1 MRTSAASFTATGED
15 APVLKILLNVVP
27 LSTFTSPLPCKGD
40 AFNSHTWDK
49 GYFTGSLISPKVDL
63 ASIPSSVSSEGAYTK
78 ADYVCTNA
86 RSFTGVTHQNAF
98 PVKEV
103 EI

>member
-1 MRTSAASFTATGED
+1 MRASAVWFTAAGED
-15 APVLKILLNVVP
+15 APVLKILLNMVP
-27 LSTFTSPLPCKGD
+27 ISTFTSLSPCKGN

-49 GYFTGSLISPKVDL
+49 GYFTGILISPKVDL
-63 ASIPSSVSSEGAYTK
+63 ASIPSPVSSEGAYTK

-86 RSFTGVTHQNAF
+86 RSFTGVTHQNDF
-98 PVKEV
+98 PGKEV